1 MYQDLLVWNLFLD
14 KFNDVSYM
22 SDIDWSSSSVLE
34 LFTDSAGGSTKGCGS
49 YFQGKWTF
57 LKWPEEWSGTDILK
71 DITYLE
77 MIPIALSVYLWG
89 NLFLKKKILINS
101 DNKAVVEIL
110 NSKTSKSVRVMSL
123 VRHIVYWSL
132 LSNVHIK
139 GQYVPD
145 CNNVLADCIS
155 RRKFQKFKD
164 LALSADTYPAVI
176 PVEFWSLL

>member
-1 MYQDLLVWNLFLD
+1 ML
-14 KFNDVSYM
+14 
-22 SDIDWSSSSVLE
+22 DIDWSWSSVLE

-49 YFQGKWTF
+49 YFQGKWAF

-89 NLFLKKKILINS
+89 ILFLKKNILINS

-123 VRHIVYWSL
+123 VRHIVY
-132 LSNVHIK
+132 
-139 GQYVPD
+139 
-145 CNNVLADCIS
+145 
-155 RRKFQKFKD
+155 
-164 LALSADTYPAVI
+164 
-176 PVEFWSLL
+176 

>member
-1 MYQDLLVWNLFLD
+1 MGLPKIVGGMVRYRCFKRHNVFRDDSYCIICLF
-14 KFNDVSYM
+14 
-22 SDIDWSSSSVLE
+22 I
-34 LFTDSAGGSTKGCGS
+34 
-49 YFQGKWTF
+49 
-57 LKWPEEWSGTDILK
+57 
-71 DITYLE
+71 
-77 MIPIALSVYLWG
+77 G

-110 NSKTSKSVRVMSL
+110 NSKTSNSVRAMSL

-176 PVEFWSLL
+176 SLEFWSLLCQKQRYC